1 MQGKVK
7 TCFLYVRVSTKMQAE
22 QGESID
28 AQIYELERY
37 AKLKDMRVLK
47 TYIDEGYSGKSITG
61 RPHFQEMLEA
71 IKSGTRVVLSRYD

>member
-37 AKLKDMRVLK
+37 ARAQDVYRRRIFRQEHHGSPSL
-47 TYIDEGYSGKSITG
+47 SGNVGSDKIRNPCRSI
-61 RPHFQEMLEA
+61 A
-71 IKSGTRVVLSRYD
+71 V